1 MKLQSVIKQLERSRN
16 QNLIAEY
23 ASRRSAYHPD
33 CVEIIIEFH
42 KEADLSV
49 VKRLADHFVCHY
61 KCEHI
66 NRYVFGTT
74 PIIKVTIPHT
84 K

>member
-23 ASRRSAYHPD
+23 ASRWSAYHPD

-42 KEADLSV
+42 NTTELAV
-49 VKRLADHFVCHY
+49 VTRLADHF
-61 KCEHI
+61 ES
-66 NRYVFGTT
+66 RYHCRDIKRWVFGST
-74 PIIKVTIPHT
+74 PVLKIIFPKS
-84 K
+84 